1 MVPVELAYTSI
12 QGDSGD
18 PRGGLADEPGAKA
31 HFSSL
36 VHLDLKSLLHSP
48 GESLDILALGHR
60 SNDKLIN
67 STQSVYAHLIGNPS

>member
-18 PRGGLADEPGAKA
+18 YREGLANEPGAKA

-36 VHLDLKSLLHSP
+36 IHLDLESLLHSP
-48 GESLDILALGHR
+48 GEGFDLLALGHR

-67 STQSVYAHLIGNPS
+67 SIQSVYAYLIGNPP